1 MEDLSDQIEN
11 IRQELK
17 ALHVQLCWSTFQDA
31 DSGDQDRILN
41 NLLNAGLGHDL
52 KKAVDL
58 LSQFLWCYI
67 ESAAA
72 RINAEGVDYAQQS
85 LRLSQVTEML
95 RLLHHSACPLKESLA
110 SIEQAT
116 IDGRPQCRSCRHVP
130 SPHHG
135 ENRLRQAVSCCGNKN
150 GCEQAQPSVFPP

>member
-11 IRQELK
+11 ITQELK
-17 ALHVQLCWSTFQDA
+17 ALHVKLRWSTFQDA

-41 NLLNAGLGHDL
+41 NLLDAGLGHDL

-58 LSQFLWCYI
+58 LSEFLWCYI

-72 RINAEGVDYAQQS
+72 RTNADGVDYAQQS
-85 LRLSQVTEML
+85 LRLSQVTQVL

-116 IDGRPQCRSCRHVP
+116 MAVARNVETTAMFRPLTM
-130 SPHHG
+130 
-135 ENRLRQAVSCCGNKN
+135 EKTA
-150 GCEQAQPSVFPP
+150 

>member
-11 IRQELK
+11 ITQELK
-17 ALHVQLCWSTFQDA
+17 ALHAHLRWTTFQDA

-72 RINAEGVDYAQQS
+72 RINSEGIDYAQQS
-85 LRLSQVTEML
+85 LRLSKVTEML

-116 IDGRPQCRSCRHVP
+116 IAVARNAEATAMFR
-130 SPHHG
+130 
-135 ENRLRQAVSCCGNKN
+135 RLTVEKSA
-150 GCEQAQPSVFPP
+150 

>member
-1 MEDLSDQIEN
+1 MEDLSDQVEN
-11 IRQELK
+11 ITQELR
-17 ALHVQLCWSTFQDA
+17 ALHQQLLWPRFQNA

-72 RINAEGVDYAQQS
+72 RINADGVDYAQQS
-85 LRLSQVTEML
+85 LRLSQVTELL

-116 IDGRPQCRSCRHVP
+116 MTVARNA
-130 SPHHG
+130 
-135 ENRLRQAVSCCGNKN
+135 EAAAMYRQLTMEKTA
-150 GCEQAQPSVFPP
+150 

>member
-1 MEDLSDQIEN
+1 MEDLSDRIEN
-11 IRQELK
+11 ITQELR
-17 ALHVQLCWSTFQDA
+17 ALHSHLKWAKFQDA

-41 NLLNAGLGHDL
+41 NFAGLGHDL

-72 RINAEGVDYAQQS
+72 RINEDGVDYAQQS
-85 LRLSQVTEML
+85 LRLTQVTEVL

-116 IDGRPQCRSCRHVP
+116 MAIARNSETSVTHRHLTIEK
-130 SPHHG
+130 S
-135 ENRLRQAVSCCGNKN
+135 A
-150 GCEQAQPSVFPP
+150 

>member
-1 MEDLSDQIEN
+1 MEDLSDRIEN
-11 IRQELK
+11 LTQELR
-17 ALHVQLCWSTFQDA
+17 ALHSHLRWAKFKDA
-31 DSGDQDRILN
+31 DSGDHDRTLN
-41 NLLNAGLGHDL
+41 NFAGLGHDL

-72 RINAEGVDYAQQS
+72 RINDDGVDYAQQS
-85 LRLSQVTEML
+85 LRLTQVTEVL

-116 IDGRPQCRSCRHVP
+116 MAVARNAETPVMHGRLTIEKS
-130 SPHHG
+130 
-135 ENRLRQAVSCCGNKN
+135 A
-150 GCEQAQPSVFPP
+150 

>member
-1 MEDLSDQIEN
+1 MEDLSDRIEN
-11 IRQELK
+11 ITQELR
-17 ALHVQLCWSTFQDA
+17 ALHSHLRWAKFQDA
-31 DSGDQDRILN
+31 DSGDQDRILHN
-41 NLLNAGLGHDL
+41 FAGLGHDL

-72 RINAEGVDYAQQS
+72 RINEDGVDYAQQS
-85 LRLSQVTEML
+85 LRLTQVTEVL

-116 IDGRPQCRSCRHVP
+116 MAVARNAETPVMHGRLTIEKS
-130 SPHHG
+130 
-135 ENRLRQAVSCCGNKN
+135 A
-150 GCEQAQPSVFPP
+150 

>member
-1 MEDLSDQIEN
+1 MEDLSDRIES
-11 IRQELK
+11 ITQELR
-17 ALHVQLCWSTFQDA
+17 ALHQQLHWPIFQNA

-41 NLLNAGLGHDL
+41 NLLNAGLGQDL

-58 LSQFLWCYI
+58 LSHFLWCYI

-72 RINAEGVDYAQQS
+72 GMNAEGVDYAQQS

-116 IDGRPQCRSCRHVP
+116 MAVARNAEATAMFRSLTMEK
-130 SPHHG
+130 S
-135 ENRLRQAVSCCGNKN
+135 A
-150 GCEQAQPSVFPP
+150 

>member
-1 MEDLSDQIEN
+1 MEDISDRIES
-11 IRQELK
+11 ITQELR
-17 ALHVQLCWSTFQDA
+17 ALHQQLHWPIFQNA

-67 ESAAA
+67 ESAAS
-72 RINAEGVDYAQQS
+72 RINAEGIDYAQQS
-85 LRLSQVTEML
+85 LRLGQVTEML
-95 RLLHHSACPLKESLA
+95 RLLHHSACPLRESLA

-116 IDGRPQCRSCRHVP
+116 MTVTRDAEIAGMR
-130 SPHHG
+130 
-135 ENRLRQAVSCCGNKN
+135 RQLSMEKTA
-150 GCEQAQPSVFPP
+150 

>member
-1 MEDLSDQIEN
+1 MEDLSDRIEN
-11 IRQELK
+11 ITQELR
-17 ALHVQLCWSTFQDA
+17 ALHSHLRWAKFQDA

-41 NLLNAGLGHDL
+41 NFAGLGHDL

-72 RINAEGVDYAQQS
+72 RINEDGVDYAQQS
-85 LRLSQVTEML
+85 LRLTQVTEVL

-116 IDGRPQCRSCRHVP
+116 MAVARNAETHVM
-130 SPHHG
+130 HG
-135 ENRLRQAVSCCGNKN
+135 HLTIEKSA
-150 GCEQAQPSVFPP
+150 

>member
-11 IRQELK
+11 ITQELK
-17 ALHVQLCWSTFQDA
+17 ALHVKLRWSTFQDA

-41 NLLNAGLGHDL
+41 NLLNAGLGQDL

-72 RINAEGVDYAQQS
+72 RMNTDGVDHAQQS

-116 IDGRPQCRSCRHVP
+116 MAIAGNAELAVRH
-130 SPHHG
+130 
-135 ENRLRQAVSCCGNKN
+135 RQLTMEKTA
-150 GCEQAQPSVFPP
+150 

>member
-11 IRQELK
+11 LTQELK
-17 ALHVQLCWSTFQDA
+17 ALHVKLRWSAFQDA

-72 RINAEGVDYAQQS
+72 RSNAEGVDYAQQS
-85 LRLSQVTEML
+85 QRLGQVTELL
-95 RLLHHSACPLKESLA
+95 RLLHHSACPLRESLA
-110 SIEQAT
+110 FIEHAT
-116 IDGRPQCRSCRHVP
+116 MTVTRSAEIPMVQRQ
-130 SPHHG
+130 
-135 ENRLRQAVSCCGNKN
+135 LRVEKRA
-150 GCEQAQPSVFPP
+150 

>member
-1 MEDLSDQIEN
+1 MEDLSEQIET
-11 IRQELK
+11 ITQELK
-17 ALHVQLCWSTFQDA
+17 ALHVKLSWSTFQDA
-31 DSGDQDRILN
+31 DSRDQDRILN

-72 RINAEGVDYAQQS
+72 RMNADGVDYAQQS
-85 LRLSQVTEML
+85 LRLGQVTEML

-116 IDGRPQCRSCRHVP
+116 MAVARNAEIAAMH
-130 SPHHG
+130 
-135 ENRLRQAVSCCGNKN
+135 RQLTMEKSA
-150 GCEQAQPSVFPP
+150 

>member
-1 MEDLSDQIEN
+1 MEDLSDQVEN
-11 IRQELK
+11 ITQELR
-17 ALHVQLCWSTFQDA
+17 ALHQQLLWPRFQNA
-31 DSGDQDRILN
+31 DSRDQDRILN

-72 RINAEGVDYAQQS
+72 RINADGVDYAQQS
-85 LRLSQVTEML
+85 LRLSQVTELL

-116 IDGRPQCRSCRHVP
+116 MTVARNAEAAAMYHQLTM
-130 SPHHG
+130 
-135 ENRLRQAVSCCGNKN
+135 EKTA
-150 GCEQAQPSVFPP
+150 

>member
-1 MEDLSDQIEN
+1 MEDLSDRIES
-11 IRQELK
+11 ITQELR
-17 ALHVQLCWSTFQDA
+17 ALHLQLHWPGFKDA
-31 DSGDQDRILN
+31 DTSDQDRILN

-85 LRLSQVTEML
+85 LRLSQVTATL

-116 IDGRPQCRSCRHVP
+116 ITVTRNTEAGGIHRPLTMEKS
-130 SPHHG
+130 
-135 ENRLRQAVSCCGNKN
+135 A
-150 GCEQAQPSVFPP
+150 